1 MNVKKQ
7 FRVSGFIRKTTALHV
22 HQTLWYISLTSTH
35 DYGVILPNATF
46 LFYRRELTFAAFA
59 AYRMFFQA
67 IRQLETEIE
76 TTRKATIANAG
87 TQGSLEKRL
96 LDYRGNLILKTLLAP
111 IFTYKFSRLISRD
124 LF

>member
-7 FRVSGFIRKTTALHV
+7 FRVSGFIRKTTALNV
-22 HQTLWYISLTSTH
+22 QQTLWYISLTSTH

-46 LFYRRELTFAAFA
+46 LFYKRERKFTAFA
-59 AYRMFFQA
+59 AYCMFFQA

-76 TTRKATIANAG
+76 TTRKAMIANAG

-96 LDYRGNLILKTLLAP
+96 LDYRGNLI
-111 IFTYKFSRLISRD
+111 
-124 LF
+124 